1 MPTKEITE
9 LRKSGKLA
17 DALQMA
23 QVELQTAPDNIW
35 ARRNIGWVYFE
46 YLKLNN
52 SSGDYDNFIDYLNDL
67 KRLNL
72 PSEEKLLFD
81 NVFRQIMKMGY
92 FLLKENPVNIDR
104 FLKIFELIKSFQF
117 SKPSETYS
125 TIFRIFHKALKEHSK
140 YIEFVD
146 WWGLENFNPKDYEN
160 EQLPDGK
167 PMMSLVEQAY
177 IAYAR
182 HLLPQQVFH
191 DEVKFDNEKVNKFL
205 PLLDKIIEKHPQYQY
220 PAYYKAKL
228 LLALGDKENML
239 SAFLPFAKQ
248 KRNVFWVWDLLSEAF
263 NNDEEIVLACY
274 CKALSIFSPEDML
287 VNLRQRMAALLIKR
301 SLFDEAK
308 TEIEFLVKSRIS
320 HQHKIPG
327 IVSNWQ
333 NQEWYK
339 NAKLKKDNKDIYIQY
354 IEKAENLLF
363 LDIPEEKVVVEFVNT
378 TKKILNFIASESKF
392 GFFKYEGFLN
402 SVKIG
407 DCLKVRFQNGKNGD
421 SFRVY
426 TVQPYNDV
434 SIKSQFVKEIEGKL
448 WIPEGKNHGIAN
460 DVFVH
465 QDLIQKNNLQNND
478 RVKGLAVKSF
488 NQLRNE
494 WGWKFFK
501 IEQVKEIHQI
511 SDNL

>member
-9 LRKSGKLA
+9 LRKSGKLE

-23 QVELQTAPDNIW
+23 QAELLAKPDYIW
-35 ARRNIGWVYFE
+35 AKRNISWVYYE
-46 YLKLNN
+46 YLKLNI
-52 SSGDYDNFIDYLNDL
+52 SAENFETFLKYLEEI
-67 KRLNL
+67 KNL
-72 PSEEKLLFD
+72 GLSVDAKMLFD
-81 NVFRQIMKMGY
+81 NLSWPIIRMGY
-92 FLLKENPVNIDR
+92 SLLKENPVNIDR

-125 TIFRIFHKALKEHSK
+125 IIFKIFHKALKEHTK

-146 WWGLENFNPKDYEN
+146 WWCLENFNPKDYEN
-160 EQLPDGK
+160 EQLPNGK

-182 HLLPQQVFH
+182 HLLPQQIFH
-191 DEVKFDNEKVNKFL
+191 DEVKFDKEKGNNFL
-205 PLLDKIIEKHPQYQY
+205 PLLDKIIDKYPQYQY
-220 PAYYKAKL
+220 LAYYKAKL

-248 KRNVFWVWDLLSEAF
+248 KRNAFWVWDVLSDAF
-263 NNDEEIVLACY
+263 IKDEEVVLACY
-274 CKALSIFSPEDML
+274 CKALSIYSPEEML
-287 VNLRQRMAALLIKR
+287 VSLRQRMAALFIKR
-301 SLFDEAK
+301 NLFDEAK
-308 TEIEFLVKSRIS
+308 TEIELLVKSRNS
-320 HQHKIPG
+320 HNHKIPG
-327 IVSNWQ
+327 VVLNWQ
-333 NQEWYK
+333 NQEWFK
-339 NAKLKKDNKDIYIQY
+339 NAKIKKDNKDFYARH

-363 LDIPEEKVVVEFVNT
+363 LDIPEETIIVEFVNT
-378 TKKILNFIASESKF
+378 SKKMLNFIASESKY

-402 SVKIG
+402 TVQIG

-460 DVFVH
+460 NVFVH
-465 QDLIQKNNLQNND
+465 PDLITKQKLQNND
-478 RVKGLAVKSF
+478 RVKGLAIKSF

-501 IEQVKEIHQI
+501 IEQVKEISSQI
-511 SDNL
+511 